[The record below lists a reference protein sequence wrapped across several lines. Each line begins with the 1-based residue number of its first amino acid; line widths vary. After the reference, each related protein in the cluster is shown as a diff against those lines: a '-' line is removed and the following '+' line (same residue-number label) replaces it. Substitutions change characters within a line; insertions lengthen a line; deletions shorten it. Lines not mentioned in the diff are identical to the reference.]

1 MDIPEMISV
10 SEIRKHLHL
19 SSERVYKLIK
29 MKGFPMLQIGHRY
42 YIRRDKYK
50 QWLDDNYKGKIIL

>member
-1 MDIPEMISV
+1 MDLPEMISV
-10 SEIRKHLHL
+10 KEIRQHLHL

-42 YIRRDKYK
+42 YIRRDKYIR
-50 QWLDDNYKGKIIL
+50 WLDDNCKGIILM